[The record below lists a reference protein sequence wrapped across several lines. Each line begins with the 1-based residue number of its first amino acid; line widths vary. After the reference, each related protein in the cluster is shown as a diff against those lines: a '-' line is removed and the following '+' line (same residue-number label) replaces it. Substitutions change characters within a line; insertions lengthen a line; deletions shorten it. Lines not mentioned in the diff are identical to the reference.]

1 MAYYPKS
8 QIRTN
13 LYTKGEYSLA
23 TTREEYSGYYYEV
36 SSGKKYTGK
45 TPDDGL
51 NIRLIL
57 SPSEEINDPRI
68 SFTQPSNLL
77 NTIEIVGQ
85 TEDGVDYQ
93 ITDYSPNTSLLDTT
107 FYIDPNETKSRVI
120 PSSQSTIPTEK
131 DYQVGKFQRYFTK
144 KNNELKYMEISKE
157 IFEKLSSQQKTIAWD
172 LYTPI
177 SIIWTLIGEQD
188 KTFLTNKNIVTLT
201 ENQNKLYGFTQW
213 FKDDFLKYYK
223 PLDIEE
229 DLFTDGTEFINRR
242 TKLAYRGPYHIHPEK
257 GPMVGAK
264 HIQRVHDYLD
274 PIQLAQDLIIDPTSI
289 PSPTYSGGGGSTS
302 GGGGSTSGGGGGYSG
317 GGGGY

>member
-13 LYTKGEYSLA
+13 LYTTDGYFLA
-23 TTREEYSGYYYEV
+23 TTKEEYSGYYYEV
-36 SSGKKYTGK
+36 SSGKRFTGK

-51 NIRLIL
+51 NIRLLPGNII
-57 SPSEEINDPRI
+57 EDPTLNFAQ
-68 SFTQPSNLL
+68 SSNFLR
-77 NTIEIVGQ
+77 TIEVYGQ
-85 TEDGVDYQ
+85 MQDGVDYQ
-93 ITDYSPNTSLLDTT
+93 ITDYSPNTIRLDTT
-107 FYIDPNETKSRVI
+107 FYIDPNKARPRVI
-120 PSSQSTIPTEK
+120 PPPQNTIPTEK
-131 DYQVGKFQRYFTK
+131 DYEIGKFQRYFTK
-144 KNNELKYMEISKE
+144 KNNELRYMEISKE

-177 SIIWTLIGEQD
+177 SIIWTLTGEQD

-213 FKDDFLKYYK
+213 FKDDFLKYHK
-223 PLDIEE
+223 NPDIQT

-242 TKLAYRGPYHIHPEK
+242 TKLAYRGSYHIHPEK

-274 PIQLAQDLIIDPTSI
+274 PIQLAQDLIVDPTPT
-289 PSPTYSGGGGSTS
+289 PSPTYS

>member
-1 MAYYPKS
+1 MAYYPSS

-45 TPDDGL
+45 TPDDGP

-107 FYIDPNETKSRVI
+107 FYIDPNKTKSRVI
-120 PSSQSTIPTEK
+120 PSPQSTIPTEK

-177 SIIWTLIGEQD
+177 SIIWTLTGEQD
-188 KTFLTNKNIVTLT
+188 
-201 ENQNKLYGFTQW
+201 
-213 FKDDFLKYYK
+213 
-223 PLDIEE
+223 
-229 DLFTDGTEFINRR
+229 
-242 TKLAYRGPYHIHPEK
+242 YRGSYHIHPEK